1 MSFLFFPCDG
11 DIYASIPQCDP
22 NDVLDIENLSNSS
35 DSRTPNIT
43 RQSVPPY
50 LHTHPSLITLLSLSL
65 PSYGC
70 IPGNK
75 TEFLASQNLTEE
87 EFQEHPTINWDAIL
101 WVRRPLEL
109 WVVQVILAMVSLT
122 EALLLAYLG
131 YKVRHPIPL
140 LINSVF
146 IYGVRLLPKHA
157 YFIAHRK
164 VLQFFE
170 IFHFFLFSQNNQ
182 IMLECNAKMC
192 TLRFSHKLPH
202 KFCS

>member
-1 MSFLFFPCDG
+1 MIVEGIL
-11 DIYASIPQCDP
+11 QCDS
-22 NDVLDIENLSNSS
+22 NDVLDVENLLNSC
-35 DSRTPNIT
+35 TPNT
-43 RQSVPPY
+43 ARQSISLY
-50 LHTHPSLITLLSLSL
+50 SHTHSSLIILFSLSL

-131 YKVRHPIPL
+131 YKVRHLSL
-140 LINSVF
+140 LQINSIF
-146 IYGVRLLPKHA
+146 ITRYS
-157 YFIAHRK
+157 IA
-164 VLQFFE
+164 
-170 IFHFFLFSQNNQ
+170 
-182 IMLECNAKMC
+182 
-192 TLRFSHKLPH
+192 
-202 KFCS
+202 